1 MSSTSEMTELERLT
15 QAIFH
20 EACDAPLEERDSL
33 LDSRCKGDTALM
45 DELRSLLE
53 ACEAEKRLAERASFE
68 TRRRAT
74 ASCEGRS
81 IGPYELD
88 KLLGR
93 GGMGTVYLAH
103 RIDGQFHQQV
113 AIKLIDTFLATDLFR
128 DGFRMERQILA
139 GLVHPFIARLL
150 DGGVSEDGD
159 LYLAMEYVDGISIAA
174 YCRQNRLSLRDRL
187 LLFKN
192 VCEAVQFAHQNLIVH
207 RDLKPDNILV
217 VADGTPRLLD
227 FGTAKLLAPAPT
239 DVTAQFTQHGLR
251 PFTPQYASPEQV
263 LGDPI
268 TTASDTYSLGVLL
281 YLLLTG
287 VPPYQLKEFTT
298 AEMLRVICND
308 LPPKSSSTAAS
319 VIDPPFPEKLDSDL
333 DAIVLK
339 ALRKEPKDRYSTVNH
354 FALDIQA
361 YLDKRPVM
369 ARRGTLRYRA
379 NKFIR
384 RNLLA
389 LVAAALLFATSLAG
403 VAGVLW
409 QSRIANLQRRKAETR
424 AQDLRQLSNS
434 LLSELDEALKDIP
447 GSTGAQKLLVT
458 RVLEHLDRMAEDA
471 QGDRQTGLDLI
482 AAYTRLGNV
491 QGNVYDQ
498 NLADTAGALAS
509 FNKAL
514 VLARNLVESNPND
527 KEALRALASASED
540 RGEVLT
546 EWGSPQ
552 DSVAALRAAV
562 ETYDRLIALPGATP
576 RLILEASTA
585 NQTLGDELGQD
596 TGLADIAAAIVT
608 YRKSLALDER
618 AVQLDP
624 SYLPARRGLSEM
636 HMHIGN
642 AELDEDPAQ
651 ALDEFRLA
659 LQLLDALPEDEK
671 SKFPMVRLRAILVR
685 KQAVALSELGE
696 YSTAIPFFAQAVE
709 VFQRLADTDLKN
721 IRALGDLI
729 RVQNDEAS
737 CFEYAADPALAAV
750 PGDRHRNLQ
759 TAAQLLGQEA
769 ATIRQILKQ
778 DTAHE
783 DWKPRLAG
791 VLIRLGSIQQT
802 LHQPGDA
809 EAISRESLAVV
820 KQFAAKEQ
828 ASLSDI
834 DLAITALLNV
844 QPASLKEP
852 KLAINLAGRGVL
864 LTHRKSAASLLE
876 LAQAYRADGQS
887 ERARVAAK
895 EGLALLRPTQ
905 SGDPVARIRK
915 QLEIEERPVP
925 QPR

>member
-1 MSSTSEMTELERLT
+1 MWSTSEKTELEKLT

-20 EACDAPLEERDSL
+20 EAFDAPIEERDSL
-33 LDSRCKGDTALM
+33 LRSRCKGDTALM

-53 ACEAEKRLAERASFE
+53 ACEAEKRLSARASVE
-68 TRRRAT
+68 TRSRAT
-74 ASCEGRS
+74 AHVKGRW

-93 GGMGTVYLAH
+93 GGMGAVYLAH
-103 RIDGQFHQQV
+103 RIDGQFSQQV
-113 AIKLIDTFLATDLFR
+113 AIKLIDTPLTTDLFR
-128 DGFRMERQILA
+128 DRFRMERQILA

-174 YCRQNRLSLRDRL
+174 YCRQDRLSLHDRL

-192 VCEAVQFAHQNLIVH
+192 VCGAVQFAHQKLVVH

-227 FGTAKLLAPAPT
+227 FGTAKLLAPTPT
-239 DVTAQFTQHGLR
+239 DITAEFTQQGLR
-251 PFTPQYASPEQV
+251 LFTPQYASPEQV
-263 LGDPI
+263 LGEPV

-281 YLLLTG
+281 YLLLAG
-287 VPPYQLKEFTT
+287 VPPYELKEFTT
-298 AEMLRVICND
+298 TEMLRVICNEQ
-308 LPPKSSSTAAS
+308 PPKPSTAAAS
-319 VIDPPFPEKLDSDL
+319 VVDHVFPERLDADL

-339 ALRKEPKDRYSTVNH
+339 ALRKEPQDRYSSVDH
-354 FALDIQA
+354 FAADIQA

-369 ARRGTLRYRA
+369 ARRSTLRYRA
-379 NKFIR
+379 NKFVR
-384 RNLLA
+384 RNILA
-389 LVAAALLFATSLAG
+389 LVATALLFVALLAG
-403 VAGVLW
+403 LAGVLW
-409 QSRIANLQRRKAETR
+409 QARIANLQRRRAEAR

-458 RVLEHLDRMAEDA
+458 RVLEHLDRMAKDA
-471 QGDRQTGLDLI
+471 PGDRQTELDLI

-491 QGNVYDQ
+491 QGNVYEQ

-514 VLARNLVESNPND
+514 TLARNLVDSNSND
-527 KEALRALASASED
+527 QDALRALATASED
-540 RGEVLT
+540 RGEALT
-546 EWGSPQ
+546 EWGRPQ
-552 DSVAALRAAV
+552 DSVAALQEAV

-596 TGLADIAAAIVT
+596 TGLADIAAAIVA
-608 YRKSLALDER
+608 YRKSLELDER
-618 AVQLDP
+618 ALRLDP
-624 SYLPARRGLSEM
+624 GYLPARRGLSYM
-636 HMHIGN
+636 HLHIGN
-642 AELDEDPAQ
+642 AELDEDPAR
-651 ALDEFRLA
+651 AVDEFRLA

-671 SKFPMVRLRAILVR
+671 SKLPMVRLRALLVR

-696 YSTAIPFFAQAVE
+696 YSTAIPIFAQAIG

-721 IRALGDLI
+721 IRALGDLT
-729 RVQNDEAS
+729 RVQDEEAF

-769 ATIRQILKQ
+769 ATIRQIMKQ

-783 DWKPRLAG
+783 DWEPTLAG
-791 VLIRLGSIQQT
+791 VLIRLGAVQQT
-802 LHQPGDA
+802 LPQPGDA
-809 EAISRESLAVV
+809 EAISRGSLAVV
-820 KQFAAKEQ
+820 KRFAAKEQ
-828 ASLSDI
+828 ASLSNI
-834 DLAITALLNV
+834 NLAIAALLNV
-844 QPASLKEP
+844 QPASFKEP
-852 KLAINLAGRGVL
+852 KLAVDLAERGVL
-864 LTHRKSAASLLE
+864 LTHRKSATSFLE

-887 ERARVAAK
+887 QQAIAAAK
-895 EGLALLRPTQ
+895 EGLALLRPTKT
-905 SGDPVARIRK
+905 GDPVARIRK
-915 QLEIEERPVP
+915 LLEMEERPGF
-925 QPR
+925 

>member
-1 MSSTSEMTELERLT
+1 MSSTSEMTELEKLT

-33 LDSRCKGDTALM
+33 LNSRCKGDTALM

-53 ACEAEKRLAERASFE
+53 ACEAEKRLADRASFE
-68 TRRRAT
+68 TRGRAT
-74 ASCEGRS
+74 APCKGRS

-93 GGMGTVYLAH
+93 GGMGTVYLAY

-113 AIKLIDTFLATDLFR
+113 AIKLIETPWTTDLFR

-150 DGGVSEDGD
+150 DGGVSEDGE
-159 LYLAMEYVDGISIAA
+159 LYLAMEYVDGISIAV
-174 YCRQNRLSLRDRL
+174 YCRQNHLSLRDCL

-192 VCEAVQFAHQNLIVH
+192 VCGAVQFAHQNLIVH

-239 DVTAQFTQHGLR
+239 DVNAQFTQHGLR
-251 PFTPQYASPEQV
+251 SFTPQYASPEQV

-281 YLLLTG
+281 FLLLTG

-298 AEMLRVICND
+298 AEMLRVICNEH
-308 LPPKSSSTAAS
+308 PPKPSSVALSAK
-319 VIDPPFPEKLDSDL
+319 DPPFPERLDADL

-339 ALRKEPKDRYSTVNH
+339 ALRKEPQDRYSTVDH
-354 FALDIQA
+354 LAFDIQA

-384 RNLLA
+384 RNMLA
-389 LVAAALLFATSLAG
+389 LVAAVLLFATILAG

-409 QSRIANLQRRKAETR
+409 QSRIANLERRRAETR

-434 LLSELDEALKDIP
+434 LLSELDEALKNIP

-458 RVLEHLDRMAEDA
+458 RVLEHLDRMATDA
-471 QGDRQTGLDLI
+471 QGDRQTELDLI
-482 AAYTRLGNV
+482 AAYTRLGGV

-514 VLARNLVESNPND
+514 ALARNLVDANPND
-527 KEALRALASASED
+527 KDALRALAAASAA

-546 EWGSPQ
+546 EWGNPQ
-552 DSVAALRAAV
+552 DSVAALQAGVA
-562 ETYDRLIALPGATP
+562 TYDRLIALPGATP
-576 RLILEASTA
+576 PLILEASTA
-585 NQTLGDELGQD
+585 NQILGDELGQD
-596 TGLADIAAAIVT
+596 TGLADIAAAIVV
-608 YRKSLALDER
+608 YRKSLELDER
-618 AVQLDP
+618 ALRLDP
-624 SYLPARRGLSEM
+624 AYLPARRGVANM
-636 HMHIGN
+636 HLHIGN
-642 AELDEDPAQ
+642 AQLDDDPAQ
-651 ALDEFRLA
+651 ALDQFRLA
-659 LQLLDALPEDEK
+659 VHLLDALPEEEK
-671 SKFPMVRLRAILVR
+671 DKLPAVRLHAILVR
-685 KQAVALSELGE
+685 KQAVALSELGQ
-696 YSTAIPFFAQAVE
+696 YSTAVPLFTQAAA
-709 VFQRLADTDLKN
+709 VFQRLADTDLQN
-721 IRALGDLI
+721 IRALGDLARI
-729 RVQNDEAS
+729 QDEQAD
-737 CFEYAADPALAAV
+737 CFEYAADPALAVVLA
-750 PGDRHRNLQ
+750 DRHRNLN
-759 TAAQLLGQEA
+759 TAVHYLGQEA
-769 ATIRQILKQ
+769 ETIGKILKQ
-778 DTAHE
+778 DTTHQ
-783 DWKPRLAG
+783 DWEPQLAG

-809 EAISRESLAVV
+809 EATSRESLAVV
-820 KQFAAKEQ
+820 KRFAARDQ
-828 ASLSDI
+828 ASLNDI

-852 KLAINLAGRGVL
+852 KLAIDLAERGVL
-864 LTHRKSAASLLE
+864 LTHRKSATSFLE
-876 LAQAYRADGQS
+876 LARAYRADGQS
-887 ERARVAAK
+887 EQAMVAAK
-895 EGLALLRPTQ
+895 EGLALLPPTR
-905 SGDPVARIRK
+905 SGDPAARMRK
-915 QLEIEERPVP
+915 QLEIEERSTH